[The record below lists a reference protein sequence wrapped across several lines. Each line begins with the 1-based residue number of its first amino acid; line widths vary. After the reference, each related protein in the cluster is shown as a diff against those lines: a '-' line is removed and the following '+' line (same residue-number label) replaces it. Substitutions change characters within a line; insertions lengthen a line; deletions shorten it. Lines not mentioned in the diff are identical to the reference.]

1 DNGFVKEVGESIERD
16 KLLVLFSQ
24 ELTKI
29 DEYYRNIKL
38 ELQARFTNEFYLVS
52 IPSFVSDE
60 LEYFS
65 CIANDCGISG
75 EVKRV
80 SDWQKAIKK
89 KLEESSEPLLLF
101 VRDIE
106 NGDEVLDKQFATIV
120 RNLKNEYAHFH
131 ALLIGRKALAKL
143 VYGEGV
149 LSPLN
154 NAKELFFPEVN
165 TKLGAEKIHQQFQTL
180 GRQRTQICQLL
191 GKKNLG
197 RFSTWSFNDTINQ
210 LFWKNL
216 LIREGNKFAWRGE
229 LTKEIAR
236 EAFGCEEDVV

>member
-1 DNGFVKEVGESIERD
+1 M
-16 KLLVLFSQ
+16 
-24 ELTKI
+24 
-29 DEYYRNIKL
+29 
-38 ELQARFTNEFYLVS
+38 
-52 IPSFVSDE
+52 
-60 LEYFS
+60 
-65 CIANDCGISG
+65 
-75 EVKRV
+75 
-80 SDWQKAIKK
+80 
-89 KLEESSEPLLLF
+89 F

-154 NAKELFFPEVN
+154 NAKELFFPE
-165 TKLGAEKIHQQFQTL
+165 TRQKLGAEKIHQQFQTL

-197 RFSTWSFNDTINQ
+197 RFSAWSFNDTINQ

-216 LIREGNKFAWRGE
+216 LVREGNKFAWRGE

-236 EAFGCEEDVV
+236 EAFGCDDP